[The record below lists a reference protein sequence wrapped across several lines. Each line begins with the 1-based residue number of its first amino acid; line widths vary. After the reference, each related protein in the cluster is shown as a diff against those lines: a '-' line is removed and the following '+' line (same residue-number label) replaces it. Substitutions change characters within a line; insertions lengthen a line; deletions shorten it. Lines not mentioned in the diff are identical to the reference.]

1 MLSHEDRCREISTT
15 SDAITSR
22 KGDARSQ
29 YGRNTCAREAR
40 VWHPVIMRSGESI
53 SGVNPT
59 GARARTAV
67 DVIAVVHGT

>member
-1 MLSHEDRCREISTT
+1 MQLFPV
-15 SDAITSR
+15 R
-22 KGDARSQ
+22 KDDARSESTTT
-29 YGRNTCAREAR
+29 RARETR

-67 DVIAVVHGT
+67 DVIAMERGRIQKKLIRSD